1 MKKIKILICS
11 MMLLF
16 GVSFSGANSA
26 VANEWWSLY
35 EIIGDDGT
43 LYWADCMPVSGDC
56 FVVAPQP

>member
-1 MKKIKILICS
+1 